1 MVTQFQINKDAGL
14 LANISRVHFVGIGGI
29 GMSALAE
36 LLLAKGKTVTGSDVK
51 GSDLIER
58 LKSLGIAVNI
68 GHSAEAVLG
77 ADLVVFTSAARPD
90 NPELEEA
97 KRRGIKTIKR
107 AELLGW
113 VMNESF
119 GLAVAGTH
127 GKTTTTSM
135 LAYILQKGGM
145 DPTALIGGEPLD
157 FPSHGL
163 MGNGH
168 YLVAEADEFDRS
180 FLQLWPKVAIITSIE
195 ADHLDCYTDLDD
207 IKQTFLQF
215 ASRIPADGLL
225 VTCSDDP
232 ILRDMKLP
240 VPRQSYGVSP
250 GSDWLMEEYQPL
262 SPYGTSFSFTT
273 PSGNRHTCT
282 LQLSGHHYALNAL
295 GAIAAANAVGI
306 DSAQASSILASF
318 RGTRRRY
325 ELTGEAWGVA
335 IIDDYAHHPTAV
347 QATLKAARE
356 RHRDPIRCVFQPHTT
371 NRTEKLLKEFSEA
384 FDAADHVLILPIYR
398 PAGREEGESIS
409 SRDLVA
415 RMHHPD
421 VRHVGS
427 LPEAAAVLESEVA
440 KGDLV
445 ITMGAGDV
453 FKVGEH
459 VLCRLKKKEAA
470 EKEIAERPFGRPEGR

>member
-1 MVTQFQINKDAGL
+1 MFTQFQSHAGASL
-14 LANISRVHFVGIGGI
+14 LTAASRVHFVGIGGI

-36 LLLAKGKTVTGSDVK
+36 LLLARDKKITGSDVK
-51 GSDLIER
+51 DSDLVER
-58 LKSLGIAVNI
+58 LRSLGVAVNI

-77 ADLVVFTSAARPD
+77 ADLVVFTSAARSD
-90 NPELEEA
+90 NPELAEA
-97 KRRGIKTIKR
+97 RRQGIRTIKR

-113 VMNESF
+113 LMNESF

-127 GKTTTTSM
+127 GKTTTTGM
-135 LAYILQKGGM
+135 LAYILSRAGM

-157 FPSHGL
+157 FPTHGL
-163 MGNGH
+163 LGDGR

-180 FLQLWPKVAIITSIE
+180 FLQLWPKVAIITSVE
-195 ADHLDCYTDLDD
+195 ADHLDCYADLED
-207 IKQTFLQF
+207 IIQAFASF
-215 ASRIPADGLL
+215 ASRIPPDGLL

-232 ILRDMKLP
+232 ILKGMELSA
-240 VPRQSYGVSP
+240 PRQSYGIAP
-250 GSDWLMEEYQPL
+250 DADWLMEDYQPL
-262 SPYGTSFSFTT
+262 SPFGTRFTFAT
-273 PSGNRHTCT
+273 PEGDRHTCSI
-282 LQLSGHHYALNAL
+282 QLSGRHYALNAL
-295 GAIAAANAVGI
+295 GAIAAAKAVGI
-306 DSAQASSILASF
+306 DPVQASATLATF
-318 RGTRRRY
+318 RGTKRRF
-325 ELTGEAWGVA
+325 ELIGEAYGVA
-335 IIDDYAHHPTAV
+335 IIDDYAHHPTAAE
-347 QATLKAARE
+347 ATLKAARE
-356 RHRDPIRCVFQPHTT
+356 RHPDPIWCVFQPHTS
-371 NRTEKLLKEFSEA
+371 NRTEKLLKEFAAA
-384 FDAADHVLILPIYR
+384 FAAADHVLILPIYR

-470 EKEIAERPFGRPEGR
+470 DNPPS